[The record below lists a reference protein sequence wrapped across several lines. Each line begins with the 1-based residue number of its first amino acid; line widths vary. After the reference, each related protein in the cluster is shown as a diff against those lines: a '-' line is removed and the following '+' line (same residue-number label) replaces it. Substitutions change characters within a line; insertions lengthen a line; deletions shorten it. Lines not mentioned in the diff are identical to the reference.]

1 MAYLTYFD
9 LVESL
14 IVSSYGGPQDAEQR
28 DIRQAVQRAYDE
40 VTTARDWAYYSVHG
54 RLTTTT
60 GYTTGTVEIASGVVT
75 LTGGSFAT
83 AGITAANAKY
93 WGLRVADR
101 IYPIKSYSSATSLT
115 VEDDFAGI
123 TVPAGSSYAVYRTTY
138 PLPADFRD
146 LDEPSDEFNWWSG
159 LYVSPDQAMKIARI
173 SHSVGKPYHWTV
185 IKDPASSGYAIQLV
199 GYPNR
204 VESIDY
210 VYRRRA
216 RPLRYS
222 GHEANSRAGTIA
234 RTGTSVTLSG
244 ASTFVDGFVG
254 AVLRVGDTSNHPGP
268 IESMTPYA
276 SEAKITAVGS
286 STGLTTDVS
295 GTVAG
300 STKYLI
306 TDPADIPRHAYTALS
321 SCAEYWLARIRGASV
336 DKAFAAY
343 QRDMR
348 LALEQDQLT
357 PLSGRSRQVWHSGG
371 WRAPLM
377 PDNG

>member
-9 LVESL
+9 LVEGL
-14 IVSSYGGPQDAEQR
+14 IVASYGGPQDAEQR

-40 VTTARDWAYYSVHG
+40 VTTLRDWSYYSVHG

-60 GYTTGTVEIASGVVT
+60 GYTTGTVAISSGVAT

-83 AGITAANAKY
+83 AGITADNAKY
-93 WGLRVADR
+93 WSFRIANR
-101 IYPIKSYSSATSLT
+101 IYPIKSYTSATSVT
-115 VEDDFAGI
+115 VNDEFSGI
-123 TVPAGSSYAVYRTTY
+123 EVPAGSQYAVYRTTY
-138 PLPADFRD
+138 PLPADCRNI
-146 LDEPSDEFNWWSG
+146 DEPSDEFNWWSG

-173 SHSVGKPYHWTV
+173 SHSVGKPYHWTI
-185 IKDPASSGYAIQLV
+185 IKDPASGGFAIQLV

-204 VESIDY
+204 IESIDY

-222 GHEANSRAGTIA
+222 GHEPNSRAGTIA
-234 RTGTSVTLSG
+234 RTGTAVTLSG
-244 ASTFVDGFVG
+244 ATTFVSGFEG
-254 AVLRVGDTSNHPGP
+254 AILRVGDTANHPGS
-268 IESMTPYA
+268 IESMTPYV
-276 SEAKITAVGS
+276 SESKITAVGS
-286 STGLTTDVS
+286 TTSLTTDTS

-306 TDPADIPRHAYTALS
+306 TDPVDVSRHMYTAVAS
-321 SCAEYWLARIRGASV
+321 GAEYWLARIRGSGAE
-336 DKAFAAY
+336 KAFALY
-343 QRDMR
+343 QRDLR

-377 PDNG
+377 PDQG